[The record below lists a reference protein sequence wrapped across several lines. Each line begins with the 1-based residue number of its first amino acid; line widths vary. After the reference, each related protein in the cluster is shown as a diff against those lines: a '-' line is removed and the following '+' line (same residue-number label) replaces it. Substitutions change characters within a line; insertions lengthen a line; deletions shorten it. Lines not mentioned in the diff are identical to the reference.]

1 MTAGANL
8 ATVLQAGADGG
19 GWAGEVAFAVEHRTF
34 THAQVHD
41 GAARAASLLD
51 RLGAGPGD
59 RVLIALPDG
68 VEFAWAFLGAVR
80 LGAVAVPINPRVT
93 QADHRYAAED
103 TGARVVVCAAELAG
117 RFADRVVITGEELEG
132 ALARCPRRP
141 PAAVGAGHPAYAQYT
156 SGTTGPPKA
165 AVHAHGH
172 PLVYFKAFAR
182 RAVALAPADV
192 MLSVSKLYF
201 AYGLGNSLF
210 FPLLAGCRAVLHPG
224 HPRPDDVAGLVRR
237 HRVSVLF
244 SVPTFYAHLVAGGR
258 SCDLASVRVA
268 VSAGEPLGVALAER
282 ARAFLGC
289 PVLDG
294 LGSTEVGQTFA
305 SNTLECWRD
314 GSVGRALPPYRVSV
328 RDDEGAEVAPGQ
340 VGSLWVAGPT
350 LLLEYLGRPEATA
363 AVRRGEWLR
372 TGDRAEVD
380 GDGFLHL
387 RGRSDDVELVGGM
400 CVSPLE
406 IEAVLSAHPAVT
418 EVAVAAIVGA
428 DGASRLHAFV
438 VPAPGAPPGEVVAAE
453 LLALARAEL
462 APFKVPRSVAF
473 VDALPRTPT
482 GKLRRFVLRQGG
494 WADHH
499 RGGAQPASAEAKR
512 ST

>member
-1 MTAGANL
+1 
-8 ATVLQAGADGG
+8 
-19 GWAGEVAFAVEHRTF
+19 
-34 THAQVHD
+34 
-41 GAARAASLLD
+41 
-51 RLGAGPGD
+51 
-59 RVLIALPDG
+59 
-68 VEFAWAFLGAVR
+68 
-80 LGAVAVPINPRVT
+80 
-93 QADHRYAAED
+93 
-103 TGARVVVCAAELAG
+103 
-117 RFADRVVITGEELEG
+117 
-132 ALARCPRRP
+132 
-141 PAAVGAGHPAYAQYT
+141 
-156 SGTTGPPKA
+156 
-165 AVHAHGH
+165 
-172 PLVYFKAFAR
+172 
-182 RAVALAPADV
+182 
-192 MLSVSKLYF
+192 
-201 AYGLGNSLF
+201 
-210 FPLLAGCRAVLHPG
+210 
-224 HPRPDDVAGLVRR
+224 
-237 HRVSVLF
+237 
-244 SVPTFYAHLVAGGR
+244 
-258 SCDLASVRVA
+258 DLASVRVA